1 VKALFWIG
9 EHHHDAHA
17 LRNSAYYA
25 DSALRSDNGASCNA
39 RLAKAAVL
47 FHECKFSDAL
57 RLYASTLR
65 SDPRAAGASA
75 RIGVG
80 LCAYHLGDK
89 DKALTALERALSLG
103 TSCVEALVAVA
114 ILRLD
119 QESDPK
125 IMGRKGTGLLSKRVC

>member
-89 DKALTALERALSLG
+89 DKALTALERALSL
-103 TSCVEALVAVA
+103 VAVA